1 MKLNKKGF
9 TLIELIAVIV
19 IIALL
24 FMFVVPNFS
33 KYLEASR
40 QKSEEIFYGEIENII
55 NNYVSLY
62 KSELEL
68 DTSVVKKISKEDSL
82 LGTSYDVKVYRYKY
96 LSIGNIYSSN
106 ISFSNIIDKGILNE
120 GEFVNPNGNI
130 KYDKDSSTFT
140 VYRDSDYVYCFSYT
154 LKENSEDTGFT
165 KSTCS
170 YDNYDDL
177 PNYN

>member
-40 QKSEEIFYGEIENII
+40 QKSEEIFYGEIEDTI

-82 LGTSYDVKVYRYKY
+82 LGTSYDVKVYRYEDTYFNK
-96 LSIGNIYSSN
+96 L
-106 ISFSNIIDKGILNE
+106 IDSGILNE

>member
-1 MKLNKKGF
+1 M
-9 TLIELIAVIV
+9 
-19 IIALL
+19 
-24 FMFVVPNFS
+24 
-33 KYLEASR
+33 
-40 QKSEEIFYGEIENII
+40 
-55 NNYVSLY
+55 
-62 KSELEL
+62 
-68 DTSVVKKISKEDSL
+68 
-82 LGTSYDVKVYRYKY
+82 
-96 LSIGNIYSSN
+96 
-106 ISFSNIIDKGILNE
+106 
-120 GEFVNPNGNI
+120 NPNGNI

>member
-40 QKSEEIFYGEIENII
+40 QKSEEIFYGEIEDTI

-62 KSELEL
+62 KSELKL
-68 DTSVVKKISKEDSL
+68 DTSVVKKMSKVDSL
-82 LGTSYDVKVYRYKY
+82 LGTSYDVKVYRYEDTYFNK
-96 LSIGNIYSSN
+96 L
-106 ISFSNIIDKGILNE
+106 IDSGILNE

-170 YDNYDDL
+170 YDNFDDL

>member
-40 QKSEEIFYGEIENII
+40 QKSEEIFYGEIEDTI

-82 LGTSYDVKVYRYKY
+82 LGTSYDVKVYRYEDT
-96 LSIGNIYSSN
+96 
-106 ISFSNIIDKGILNE
+106 SFNKLIDSGILNE

>member
-96 LSIGNIYSSN
+96 LSFG
-106 ISFSNIIDKGILNE
+106 NIIDKGILNE

>member
-40 QKSEEIFYGEIENII
+40 QKSEEIFYGEIEDII

-62 KSELEL
+62 KSELKL

-82 LGTSYDVKVYRYKY
+82 LGTSYDVKVYRYEDT
-96 LSIGNIYSSN
+96 
-106 ISFSNIIDKGILNE
+106 SFNKLIDSGILNE

-165 KSTCS
+165 KSTCP

>member
-40 QKSEEIFYGEIENII
+40 QKSEEIFYGEIEDTI

-96 LSIGNIYSSN
+96 LSFG
-106 ISFSNIIDKGILNE
+106 NIIDKGILNE

>member
-40 QKSEEIFYGEIENII
+40 QKSEEIFYGEIEDTI

-62 KSELEL
+62 KSELKL
-68 DTSVVKKISKEDSL
+68 DTSVVKKMSKVDSL
-82 LGTSYDVKVYRYKY
+82 LGTSYDVKVYRYEDTYFNK
-96 LSIGNIYSSN
+96 L
-106 ISFSNIIDKGILNE
+106 IDSGILNE

>member
-40 QKSEEIFYGEIENII
+40 QKSEEIFYGEIEDTI

-68 DTSVVKKISKEDSL
+68 DTSVVKKMSKVDSL
-82 LGTSYDVKVYRYKY
+82 LGTSYDVKVYRYEDTPFNK
-96 LSIGNIYSSN
+96 L
-106 ISFSNIIDKGILNE
+106 IDSGILNE

>member
-40 QKSEEIFYGEIENII
+40 QKSEEIFYGEIEDTI

-82 LGTSYDVKVYRYKY
+82 LGTSYDVKVYRYKDTY
-96 LSIGNIYSSN
+96 FNKL
-106 ISFSNIIDKGILNE
+106 IDSGILNE

>member
-9 TLIELIAVIV
+9 TLIELLAVIT

-24 FMFVVPNFS
+24 ALFLVPNLT
-33 KYLEASR
+33 KYYEASKER
-40 QKSEEIFYGEIENII
+40 SEEIFYGEIEDTI
-55 NNYVSLY
+55 NTYISLY

-68 DTSVVKKISKEDSL
+68 DTSVVKKLTKEDSL
-82 LGTSYDVKVYRYKY
+82 LGTSYDVKVYRYVE
-96 LSIGNIYSSN
+96 LE
-106 ISFSNIIDKGILNE
+106 FSNIIDKGILNE

-130 KYDKDSSTFT
+130 KYDKESSTFT

-154 LKENSEDTGFT
+154 LKENSTDSGIT

-170 YDNYDDL
+170 YDNFDDL

>member
-40 QKSEEIFYGEIENII
+40 QKSEEIFYGEIEDTI

-96 LSIGNIYSSN
+96 LSIG
-106 ISFSNIIDKGILNE
+106 NIIDKGILNE

>member
-68 DTSVVKKISKEDSL
+68 DTSVVKKMSKVDSL
-82 LGTSYDVKVYRYKY
+82 LDTSYDVKVYRYEDTYFNK
-96 LSIGNIYSSN
+96 L
-106 ISFSNIIDKGILNE
+106 IDSGILNE

>member
-9 TLIELIAVIV
+9 TLIELLAVIT

-24 FMFVVPNFS
+24 ALFLVPNLT
-33 KYLEASR
+33 KYYEASKER
-40 QKSEEIFYGEIENII
+40 SEDIFYGEIEDTI
-55 NNYVSLY
+55 NTYISLN
-62 KSELEL
+62 KNKLVL
-68 DTSVVKKISKEDSL
+68 DTSTIKKLTKEDSL
-82 LGTSYDVKVYRYKY
+82 LGTSYDVMVYKHNV
-96 LSIGNIYSSN
+96 LP
-106 ISFSNIIDKGILNE
+106 FSMLIESGILNE

-130 KYDKDSSTFT
+130 KYDKESSTFT

-154 LKENSEDTGFT
+154 LKENSTDSGIT

-170 YDNYDDL
+170 YDNFDDL

>member
-82 LGTSYDVKVYRYKY
+82 LGTSYDVKVYRYEETYFNK
-96 LSIGNIYSSN
+96 L
-106 ISFSNIIDKGILNE
+106 IDSGILNE